1 MVCIFGFRLS
11 GLFEYFCQSEQES
24 EKRSIRTAN
33 RLNKTRWRFFC
44 RLPSAFYSF
53 LEELDKENT
62 ETRKNIREM
71 DDLLIFMM
79 LEKHK
84 KLAEMTRPVRS
95 KFRREIVRSDCSL
108 RLVLS
113 LMKHKIVCGSEN
125 QDLDWLIETQP

>member
-11 GLFEYFCQSEQES
+11 GLFEYFCQSEQKS

-33 RLNKTRWRFFC
+33 SLNKTRWRFFC
-44 RLPSAFYSF
+44 RLPSTSYSL

-62 ETRKNIREM
+62 EAKKNIRKM

-84 KLAEMTRPVRS
+84 KLTEMLQ
-95 KFRREIVRSDCSL
+95 FRRMLTPCKKINCFLRS
-108 RLVLS
+108 
-113 LMKHKIVCGSEN
+113 
-125 QDLDWLIETQP
+125 